1 MSTQFNNSSPTNPSS
16 TLGKS
21 KPTSTTKISPT
32 SGRSPQS
39 PKKKT
44 TITLTKT
51 DDNALRQWFYNLPLA
66 RKQLILVGASA
77 ISILG
82 LIGVGGLVVS
92 SGLKQQLLQQARS
105 ENAVVDI
112 NYKIK
117 INQMGFGFRGQADNT
132 AIIQAAIEAAKGNAV
147 SPTRQNQVKSILK
160 NEVTRRT
167 MEYATLVDKN
177 FRILV
182 SANANRQGEVFNPN
196 GLVAEVFQDPKQIK
210 ASAIVSADEL
220 KKEAPPLPEGFDD
233 PEALIRY
240 TVTPVFDPA
249 TKQPIAALISGDIV
263 NDKLPIVSGTLKA
276 FSGGYSAVYFRQPNG
291 EFTLASA
298 LYQGEGE
305 SLDDADKN
313 KSLSDLTLVR
323 EAVENPGKAVAKEIK
338 IEDNLYAVSALA
350 IPNIYKEET
359 TGPVPVKGRG
369 EPVAILVRGTPE
381 TGTNALLRN
390 SLLVQIGLGIL
401 VLALNIGLAII
412 IGRAI
417 ARPIEALQKT
427 TQKFAT
433 GDRSSRAQVAST
445 DEVGRLSS
453 TFNQLA
459 DNIVA
464 NESTLLQEATKLEL
478 ARQQT
483 EELAKKERQRSET
496 LQQELLQF
504 ITSVEAA
511 SQGNLTVRADITAGE
526 IGIVADMFNSIVE
539 NLRDIVTQVKQ
550 ASIQVNGSVSKNE
563 NAIRQLSDEAIQQSD
578 RINQTLN
585 SVEAMARTIQQVADN
600 AQAAA
605 AVARSAS
612 TTAEMGGEDMDL
624 TVNSIVQL
632 RDTVTETA
640 KKIKR
645 LGEASQQISK
655 AVTLINQIAMQTNL
669 LAVNASIE
677 AARAGEEGQG
687 FAVVAAEVGQL
698 AAQSAV
704 ATKEI
709 EQLVDAIQQETNA
722 AIKAMK
728 ISTTQV
734 EEGTQLAEKT
744 KQSLGQ
750 IVEVSRQIDQLLQ
763 SISQATISQANTSQT
778 VTELMEEIAEISD
791 KTSNSSRN
799 VSSALQET
807 VQIAQELQ
815 ESVGTFKVL

>member
-1 MSTQFNNSSPTNPSS
+1 MSTQFNSSTNTNP
-16 TLGKS
+16 TPKLGNQS
-21 KPTSTTKISPT
+21 ISIQKL
-32 SGRSPQS
+32 SPQPK
-39 PKKKT
+39 PKKKPNA
-44 TITLTKT
+44 LTQV
-51 DDNALRQWFYNLPLA
+51 DNNRLRQWFNNLPLA

-92 SGLKQQLLQQARS
+92 SGLKQQLLQQAQS

-132 AIIQAAIEAAKGNAV
+132 AIIQTAIEAAKGNPIN
-147 SPTRQNQVKSILK
+147 PTLQARVKSILK
-160 NEVTRRT
+160 NEVDRRT
-167 MEYATLVDKN
+167 MEYATLVGKD

-196 GLVAEVFQDPKQIK
+196 GLVAEVFQDTRQIK
-210 ASAIVSADEL
+210 ASAIVSAEEL
-220 KKEAPPLPEGFDD
+220 RKEAPPLPDGFDD

-263 NDKLPIVSGTLKA
+263 NDKLPIVTSTLKA

-291 EFTLASA
+291 TFSLASS
-298 LYQGEGE
+298 LYQDEAQ
-305 SLDDADKN
+305 SLDDANKN
-313 KSLSDLTLVR
+313 EPLPDLTLLTK
-323 EAVENPGKAVAKEIK
+323 AVENPGKAVSKQITIA
-338 IEDNLYAVSALA
+338 DAPYAVSALA
-350 IPNIYKEET
+350 IPNIYKEEA
-359 TGPVPVKGRG
+359 TGPVPVNGRG
-369 EPVAILVRGTPE
+369 EPVAILVRGTPQ
-381 TGTNALLRN
+381 TATNVLLQN
-390 SLLVQIGLGIL
+390 SLLVQIGMGVLI
-401 VLALNIGLAII
+401 LALNVGLAII

-417 ARPIEALQKT
+417 ARPIEDLQKT
-427 TQKFAT
+427 TQKFAK
-433 GDRSSRAQVAST
+433 GDRTSRAQVTST

-459 DNIVA
+459 ENIA
-464 NESTLLQEATKLEL
+464 INETVLKEEAVKLEL
-478 ARQQT
+478 ARQET
-483 EELAKKERQRSET
+483 EQLAQKERQRSEV

-539 NLRDIVTQVKQ
+539 SLRDIVTQVKQ
-550 ASIQVNGSVSKNE
+550 AAIEVNGSVSKNE
-563 NAIRQLSDEAIQQSD
+563 NAIRRLSDEAIQQSD

-585 SVEAMARTIQQVADN
+585 SVEAMARTIQQVAEN

-605 AVARSAS
+605 EVARSAS
-612 TTAEMGGEDMDL
+612 ATAEMGGEDMDL
-624 TVNSIVQL
+624 TVSSIVQL

-640 KKIKR
+640 MKIKR

-709 EQLVDAIQQETNA
+709 EQLVDAIQQETKA
-722 AIKAMK
+722 AIKAIKM
-728 ISTTQV
+728 STSQA

-744 KQSLGQ
+744 KQSLGR

-763 SISQATISQANTSQT
+763 SISQATVSQANTSQT
-778 VTELMEEIAEISD
+778 VTELMEEIAQISE
-791 KTSNSSRN
+791 KTSDSSRN
-799 VSSALQET
+799 VSNALQQT